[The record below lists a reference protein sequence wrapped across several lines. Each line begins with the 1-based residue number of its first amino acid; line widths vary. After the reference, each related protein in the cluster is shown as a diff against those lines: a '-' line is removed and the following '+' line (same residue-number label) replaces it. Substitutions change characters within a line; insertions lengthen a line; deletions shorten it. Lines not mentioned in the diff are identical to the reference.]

1 MNKKILLGG
10 LIAIGSLFYG
20 FSFSSKAEEITAEP
34 LSAEIAQDL
43 TPAEGADTQPQDTI
57 SADGVYVLKQGV
69 SEDLDIS
76 TSTDN
81 SYWTQVDASADIT
94 FSDSGSLVVVK
105 DDQHTAADVTVN
117 EEEFIKALNQAV
129 TGDPEDDTY
138 TWEYNKVILENNG
151 YHLDCIA
158 YVPEY
163 IVTYVTGDNN
173 DIKVAVLRND
183 ITSGIDYSR
192 DGYELVGYYTDEEF
206 LNSYDFDT
214 RVKESFNIYLS
225 WLKITADEE
234 LPATK
239 PVVDNNSTPVVQTVE
254 QTQTQETATALV
266 EEASVSTE
274 NTNAEIAESGTTT
287 QESIVLGETHELE
300 SNNGVLEKETPIV
313 TGRGAILTGDNLC
326 KVYFWGCLVV
336 ISALF
341 YFIYFCL
348 NKRV

>member
-1 MNKKILLGG
+1 MSKKLFLSS
-10 LIAIGSLFYG
+10 LIAVGSLFYG
-20 FSFSSKAEEITAEP
+20 IGFSSKAEEVITEP
-34 LSAEIAQDL
+34 LPAEIVQD
-43 TPAEGADTQPQDTI
+43 PAPSEEADTQPQDTI

-183 ITSGIDYSR
+183 TTSGIDYSR

-214 RVKESFNIYLS
+214 KVKESFNIYLS

-239 PVVDNNSTPVVQTVE
+239 PVVDNNSTPIVSTTE
-254 QTQTQETATALV
+254 QISTQGPAVTPA

-274 NTNAEIAESGTTT
+274 NTKAEMAESNTTT
-287 QESIVLGETHELE
+287 QESIVLGETRELE
-300 SNNGVLEKETPIV
+300 SNNVVPAKETPSV

-326 KVYFWGCLVV
+326 KVYFWGYLTI
-336 ISALF
+336 ISALLCFTYF
-341 YFIYFCL
+341 YL